1 MQKNCSKCGKAFNC
15 CNEVPGCWCENVQL
29 DQKALDALKNEFDN
43 CLCSECLKEYEGKVA
58 DSVRSNFS
66 D

>member
-1 MQKNCSKCGKAFNC
+1 MAFNC

-43 CLCSECLKEYEGKVA
+43 CLCPTCLKAYEKTIAGTITEE
-58 DSVRSNFS
+58 SL
-66 D
+66 